1 MQTHYYPNI
10 QRSESGVWICLTAQ
24 GIVHGHDK
32 PLCDHMVFSDSR
44 RYIATCLLQRALPDF
59 DSLLITTLRTQS
71 TQTTAT
77 PHDDMAPRVDAVPHT
92 DLPCLIDPGGSTA
105 PLTQVTDCN
114 TNTYIWGPLSTEDW
128 QRLHAASTIQHSST
142 IWQHTGVYPD
152 AAESIHIQG
161 MDIRDLIQP
170 TKIRSTVVD

>member
-10 QRSESGVWICLTAQ
+10 QRTESGVWICLTAQ

-44 RYIATCLLQRALPDF
+44 RYIATCLLQSALPDF

-77 PHDDMAPRVDAVPHT
+77 PNNDMTPLIDVVPHA
-92 DLPCLIDPGGSTA
+92 DLQCLIDPGRSSTPLPQA
-105 PLTQVTDCN
+105 PDCN
-114 TNTYIWGPLSTEDW
+114 TLTCIWGPLSTEDW
-128 QRLHAASTIQHSST
+128 HRLHAASTIQNSST
-142 IWQHTGVYPD
+142 IWQHTGLHPD
-152 AAESIHIQG
+152 AAESLHIQG
-161 MDIRDLIQP
+161 MCKGEL
-170 TKIRSTVVD
+170 KL